1 MRSVVPFDTASSR
14 LTLTV
19 EDEVYSTLHE
29 IHIDFDVE
37 KRDFIAGI
45 SVGPSPGDN
54 RDRHPV
60 TRAQCLSAAKNVCAR
75 GAASGVFSGAVLIA
89 RGADVLFE
97 YACGETNKRYRVPND
112 LDTRFNLGSLNK
124 MFTATAVAQLVERGR
139 LKLTDAID
147 HFIDESWLPQ
157 AVTHG
162 ITVHHVLSHTSGL
175 GSFFNDTFID
185 GSRARL
191 RAIDDFKPLVRS
203 DRPAFTPGA
212 AFRYSNIG
220 MLLAG
225 VVIERVAGID
235 YFDHIRKNIYGPCG
249 MSSMDCYDIDAPVGN
264 VAIDG
269 MLEPE
274 GSAWRENIF
283 DHVAKGGPAGGG
295 YSTVRDLHRFA
306 QGLRSGCLIGEE
318 MLTALWT
325 DHAGADYGYGFEVV
339 RGAAGTVVGHNG
351 GFSGISASFQM
362 HLDSEYVVVTL
373 SNHDRGARN
382 LARRLNAMV
391 DDL

>member
-1 MRSVVPFDTASSR
+1 MRSASTSPDDSESRLDDSDFLSATHYGRCATALLAAINANSSPEAARFLERNLLPASCDASAISDYTQWMRSFYRETQGIALRSVVPFDTASSR

-97 YACGETNKRYRVPND
+97 YACGEANKRYCIPND

-139 LKLTDAID
+139 LKLTDTID

-185 GSRARL
+185 GSRARF

-225 VVIERVAGID
+225 VVIERVAGVD
-235 YFDHIRKNIYGPCG
+235 YFDHIRENIYGPCG
-249 MSSMDCYDIDAPVGN
+249 MSSTDCYDIDAPV
-264 VAIDG
+264 
-269 MLEPE
+269 
-274 GSAWRENIF
+274 RY
-283 DHVAKGGPAGGG
+283 GG
-295 YSTVRDLHRFA
+295 
-306 QGLRSGCLIGEE
+306 
-318 MLTALWT
+318 
-325 DHAGADYGYGFEVV
+325 
-339 RGAAGTVVGHNG
+339 
-351 GFSGISASFQM
+351 
-362 HLDSEYVVVTL
+362 
-373 SNHDRGARN
+373 
-382 LARRLNAMV
+382 
-391 DDL
+391 